1 MAEIF
6 TKDNNGEMQ
15 KVGNVSADQFSR
27 IQNDANIG
35 DIKKELDDYWT
46 EEKCGKHS
54 DLKAKHGTILL
65 KNLKVPAS
73 DFFEQV
79 KDNYFKFQNFGP
91 ISMSAFLKKAKL
103 DLYVQPSYVEDCLK
117 VTTPRPAIGRGG
129 FLFVANF
136 NDINFSKERGDLI
149 DTDGNRIE
157 VKGKHANFGSDGP
170 YKQMNQSLMYGIY
183 SLFGTNTESKDL
195 TLETMEDLERLMLKN
210 PQKQSKVLALLQN
223 LKNPSASLT
232 NQMVELFNSTHDLKL
247 VIAATHFLTYMKVQK
262 ANYILVLN
270 DNVFWGFKT
279 PSNLEQAAEIMKNF
293 NINGWMTGNKGIS
306 FTVKNG

>member
-6 TKDNNGEMQ
+6 IKNDDGEMK
-15 KVGNVSADQFSR
+15 KVGNASADQFSR
-27 IQNDANIG
+27 IQNDTNIG

-46 EEKCGKHS
+46 EEKLGKHT
-54 DLKAKHGTILL
+54 DLKAKHGTILM
-65 KNLKVPAS
+65 KDLKVPAS

-79 KDNYFKFQNFGP
+79 KQNHFKFQNFGP
-91 ISMSAFLKKAKL
+91 ISLGSFLKKAKI

-117 VTTPRPAIGRGG
+117 VTTPRPAVGRGE
-129 FLFVANF
+129 FLLVANF
-136 NDINFSKERGDLI
+136 NNIRFNAGKGDLV
-149 DTDGNRIE
+149 DSDGNRIE
-157 VKGKHANFGSDGP
+157 VKGKHANFGSEGP

-183 SLFGTNTESKDL
+183 SQFGTNTEAKDL
-195 TLETMEDLERLMLKN
+195 TLETMEELQNLLLKN
-210 PQKQSKVLALLQN
+210 PQKVAKVMALLQN

-232 NQMVELFNSTHDLKL
+232 NQMVELFNNTHDLKL

-262 ANYILVLN
+262 ANFLLAIN
-270 DNVFWGFKT
+270 DKVFWGFKA
-279 PSNLEQAAEIMKNF
+279 PAGLSQAAEIMKNF